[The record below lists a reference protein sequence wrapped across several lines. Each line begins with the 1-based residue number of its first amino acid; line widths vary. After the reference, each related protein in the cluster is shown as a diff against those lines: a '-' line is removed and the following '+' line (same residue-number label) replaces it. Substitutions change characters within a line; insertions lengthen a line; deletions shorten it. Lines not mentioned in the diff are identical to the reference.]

1 MLTAPLSHIQ
11 SLIGTNLGASSWVLV
26 DQDRINRFA
35 EVTGDHQF
43 IHVDPAA
50 AAATPFGGTI
60 AHGLLTLSLLPAFA
74 YEVLPKPEGMKMAA
88 NYGYNKIRFI
98 TPVRSGSRLRAHFTL
113 LDFTEVKPGRW
124 QQVTEVT
131 VEIEG
136 ADKPALV
143 AEWISQAFV

>member
-88 NYGYNKIRFI
+88 NYGYNRIRFI